1 MSVVS
6 SVKGVLW
13 ARRHQPDAVRYFAAL
28 AHERFTPDDLLQQA
42 VEAEAA
48 GFDGVCCSD
57 HLAPWWTSATA
68 PTNSG
73 NAWVWLGAAAHA
85 TTRVQLGTGVTSIIH
100 RYNPV
105 VVAQQIATLELLAP
119 GRAFLGVGSG
129 EAMNEVP
136 AGMTWPSTEEQL
148 ARTEEA
154 LTIITRLLDGET
166 VDFDGRFFKTKGAV
180 LYSRPPRR
188 PPVYMSA
195 FYEGAAEVAGRLA
208 DGVWTLADPT
218 KAAKVIAAYR
228 NGCERSGRE
237 AGEIILQMVFSVAAD
252 DDAALQQAR
261 EWKGTMVDEHYTDP
275 IANPATIYRKGE
287 DEVSDSTFT
296 KQIVASADP
305 DTHVKR
311 IRMMQKLGATTIVL
325 MNVSGN
331 DPHAAL
337 RTYGAEVLPKL
348 RGEDAPRVRV
358 ALAGCEE
365 ALKKFG
371 LEGSSAKV
379 AELRR
384 DLETTG
390 SARFWR

>member
-6 SVKGVLW
+6 AVKGVLW
-13 ARRHQPDAVRYFAAL
+13 ARRRQPEEVRYLAAL
-28 AHERFTPDDLLQQA
+28 AHERFPPDDLLRQA
-42 VEAEAA
+42 IEAEEA
-48 GFDGVCCSD
+48 GFDGVCGSD
-57 HLAPWWTSATA
+57 HLAPWWTDQTA
-68 PTNSG
+68 PTSAG
-73 NAWVWLGAAAHA
+73 NVWVWLGAVANA
-85 TTRVQLGTGVTSIIH
+85 THRIGLGPGVTAIVH

-166 VDFDGRFFKTKGAV
+166 VDFAGRFFKAKRAV

-188 PPVYMSA
+188 PPVYLSA
-195 FYEGAAEVAGRLA
+195 FHEGAADLAGRLA
-208 DGVWTLADPT
+208 DGVWTLGDPM
-218 KAAKVIAAYR
+218 KAPKVIAAYR
-228 NGCERSGRE
+228 AGCEAAGRE
-237 AGEIILQMVFSVAAD
+237 PGEIILQSVFSVAES
-252 DDAALQQAR
+252 DDAALEQAR

-275 IANPATIYRKGE
+275 LPDPADIYRRGE
-287 DEVSDSTFT
+287 NEVKDATFS
-296 KQIVASADP
+296 KQIIASADP

-311 IRMMQKLGATTIVL
+311 IKTIQKLGATTVVL

-337 RTYGAEVLPKL
+337 RVYGERVLPAL
-348 RGEDAPRVRV
+348 RAD
-358 ALAGCEE
+358 
-365 ALKKFG
+365 
-371 LEGSSAKV
+371 
-379 AELRR
+379 
-384 DLETTG
+384 
-390 SARFWR
+390 

>member
-1 MSVVS
+1 MRPSSGASGRSSFACRDGGYGWVLGGLS
-6 SVKGVLW
+6 SVRAVRW
-13 ARRHQPDAVRYFAAL
+13 ARKRQPERVRYFAAL

-85 TTRVQLGTGVTSIIH
+85 TQHVQLGTGVTSIVH

-180 LYSRPPRR
+180 LSSPPPRR

-208 DGVWTLADPT
+208 DGVWTLGDPMQ
-218 KAAKVIAAYR
+218 APKVIAAYR
-228 NGCERSGRE
+228 PGWE
-237 AGEIILQMVFSVAAD
+237 
-252 DDAALQQAR
+252 
-261 EWKGTMVDEHYTDP
+261 P
-275 IANPATIYRKGE
+275 
-287 DEVSDSTFT
+287 
-296 KQIVASADP
+296 
-305 DTHVKR
+305 
-311 IRMMQKLGATTIVL
+311 
-325 MNVSGN
+325 
-331 DPHAAL
+331 
-337 RTYGAEVLPKL
+337 
-348 RGEDAPRVRV
+348 
-358 ALAGCEE
+358 
-365 ALKKFG
+365 
-371 LEGSSAKV
+371 
-379 AELRR
+379 
-384 DLETTG
+384 
-390 SARFWR
+390 